1 MVKDFY
7 VVSMRSVLMMQ
18 AKAGEKIRIK
28 KHVKG
33 DKEGGGKEKKERE
46 REKCKGVK
54 VMREVALWVG
64 RVGFQSM
71 E

>member
-28 KHVKG
+28 N
-33 DKEGGGKEKKERE
+33 
-46 REKCKGVK
+46 
-54 VMREVALWVG
+54 M
-64 RVGFQSM
+64 
-71 E
+71 